1 MPSILS
7 WGLLT
12 SSHDYKLR
20 WSRLSLCQYS
30 LLDYFHMTFSQKGMP
45 FASEFP
51 TSIPVCIFAWLS
63 SVHIPK
69 GKLRFLLNPKTF
81 QGGVS
86 RSVVPNLFRHQ
97 GLVLWKTVFPQ
108 TRERDGLGMIQAHF
122 IYCALHLHC
131 YYISST
137 SGHQALDPG
146 GWGPLVWVKP
156 YRNPHL
162 PSLFYV
168 YVSNV
173 FMCRHYSPLKQCLQ
187 ESTVCM
193 RLT

>member
-30 LLDYFHMTFSQKGMP
+30 LLDYFHMTFSQKGML
-45 FASEFP
+45 FASESP
-51 TSIPVCIFAWLS
+51 TSVPVCIFAWLS
-63 SVHIPK
+63 SLHIPK

-97 GLVLWKTVFPQ
+97 GLVLWKTVFPR
-108 TRERDGLGMIQAHF
+108 TRERDGFGMIQAHF
-122 IYCALHLHC
+122 ISLCTSFALLLHQLHFR
-131 YYISST
+131 SSGIR
-137 SGHQALDPG
+137 SWRLGSPGLGEALQ
-146 GWGPLVWVKP
+146 K
-156 YRNPHL
+156 
-162 PSLFYV
+162 SAFAI
-168 YVSNV
+168 
-173 FMCRHYSPLKQCLQ
+173 
-187 ESTVCM
+187 TVLCV
-193 RLT
+193 RE